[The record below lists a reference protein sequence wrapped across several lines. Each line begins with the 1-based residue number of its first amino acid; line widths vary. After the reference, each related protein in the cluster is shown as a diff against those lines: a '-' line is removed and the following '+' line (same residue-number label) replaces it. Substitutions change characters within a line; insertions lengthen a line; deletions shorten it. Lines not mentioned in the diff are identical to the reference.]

1 MNKRVKVF
9 CKRKPSEEVKIVYAC
24 DDPKKNDEVI
34 FKLHGYFYSYFRNS
48 CNFYVNDKRLFEG
61 GKNWTEECPVF
72 DFVYMPLPYGFGSW
86 EDFVEE
92 DDDME
97 YIWNKPK
104 DMDVVKNNEES
115 RKPDLIDVLMLGAKT
130 MKELEEKND
139 PTHPSHYAQGGISVW
154 DVIKAYTDGL
164 NGVDAF
170 NAGNAIKYILRWHH
184 KNGVEDLEKAK
195 VYIDELIKSQKE
207 KEK

>member
-1 MNKRVKVF
+1 MENRAKY
-9 CKRKPSEEVKIVYAC
+9 PYLEES
-24 DDPKKNDEVI
+24 NDCCPCASTI
-34 FKLHGYFYSYFRNS
+34 PDWIKT
-48 CNFYVNDKRLFEG
+48 LFDVG
-61 GKNWTEECPVF
+61 IIMK
-72 DFVYMPLPYGFGSW
+72 
-86 EDFVEE
+86 
-92 DDDME
+92 DDD
-97 YIWNKPK
+97 K
-104 DMDVVKNNEES
+104 
-115 RKPDLIDVLMLGAKT
+115 KPDLIDAIIEGAKK

-154 DVIKAYTDGL
+154 DVIRAYTDGL

-170 NAGNAIKYILRWHH
+170 NAGNAIKYILRWNH